1 VRIQVFIFNWPG
13 KKQHAAEL
21 EATFRQH
28 CEVMV
33 INSDDSLRAR
43 HPHWHHIGNDGYF
56 IDQWNAALEQF
67 DADVCLQI
75 QADIWPT
82 QLGRMLSECVR
93 YISDFG
99 VGVYAPNLNH
109 TAHVF
114 RRESLIRVNDAVYEV
129 PTTDSSFWAMTSEV
143 IRNIPAINPEI
154 NRLGWGTDYLVSV
167 VARRKGRKVVRDYRF
182 TAGHLKSRGYS
193 SAKAWRQFAGF
204 MESLDP
210 TLRDEINAL
219 VKERDRVVED
229 KLRGIFAAIR
239 DLDSSA
245 ARALLI
251 FQSRLES
258 AIRPASD
265 AVTDSEKATD
275 GPK

>member
-1 VRIQVFIFNWPG
+1 MRIQAFIFNWPG
-13 KKQHAAEL
+13 KKQHAAKL
-21 EATFRQH
+21 EAVFRPH

-43 HPHWHHIGNDGYF
+43 HQHWHHIGNDGYF
-56 IDQWNAALEQF
+56 TDQWNAAIERF
-67 DADVCLQI
+67 DADVFLHI

-82 QLGRMLSECVR
+82 QLGRMLPECLR
-93 YISDFG
+93 YISNFG
-99 VGVYAPNLNH
+99 VGVYAPNLDF

-114 RRESLIRVNDAVYEV
+114 RRESLVRVNDAVYEV
-129 PTTDSSFWAMTSEV
+129 PATDNSFWAITSEV
-143 IRNIPAINPEI
+143 IRNTPAIDPEI

-193 SAKAWRQFAGF
+193 SAKAGRQFAEF

-219 VKERDRVVED
+219 VQERDRVVVD
-229 KLRGIFAAIR
+229 KLSGTFAAIR

-251 FQSRLES
+251 FQSRLEF
-258 AIRPASD
+258 AIRPAFEARSN
-265 AVTDSEKATD
+265 SKEATD
-275 GPK
+275 GK